1 MDRYHATSGFTPRL
15 FGIAPA
21 ALVGLDKIL
30 QKEGTVLKKCT
41 LPRVFFLILAW
52 AISSGATAEVSVS
65 PGGVV
70 RWPGAG
76 IDRCGQAG
84 EVWDAVGDACW
95 YPIDLLASEGDL
107 QLSRWRQG
115 RKETTNVRVS
125 PYPYEV
131 QHITLGDDSQV
142 NLSAADLA
150 RVREENQRIGALWE
164 LSTPRRFELPLSAP
178 LESLPEG
185 GRFGSRRFFN
195 NQPRSPHTGADY
207 SAAAGEPVLA
217 VADGMV
223 VLADDFFFSGGS
235 VFLDH
240 GAGLISM
247 YFHLRELA
255 VEQGSEVRR
264 GEVIGSV
271 GQTGRA
277 TGPHLH
283 LGLRWRGARVDPSL
297 LLAPLDQIPT
307 ISE

>member
-1 MDRYHATSGFTPRL
+1 ML
-15 FGIAPA
+15 
-21 ALVGLDKIL
+21 
-30 QKEGTVLKKCT
+30 
-41 LPRVFFLILAW
+41 RVFRLVLVW
-52 AISSGATAEVSVS
+52 AVSTGAVAEVSVS
-65 PGGVV
+65 PGGIV

-76 IDRCGQAG
+76 IDRCGQVDR
-84 EVWDAVGDACW
+84 VWDAVGDACW
-95 YPIDLLASEGDL
+95 YPIDLLTPEGDL

-115 RKETTNVRVS
+115 RKETATVRVS

-131 QHITLGDDSQV
+131 QHITLKDDSQV

-150 RVREENQRIGALWE
+150 RVREENQRIGALWA
-164 LSTPRRFELPLSAP
+164 LSTPRRFELPLSPP
-178 LESLPEG
+178 LTPLPEG

-207 SAAAGEPVLA
+207 SAAEGAPVLA
-217 VADGMV
+217 VADGKV

-235 VFLDH
+235 VFVDH

-283 LGLRWRGARVDPSL
+283 VGLRWRGARVDPSL
-297 LLAPLDQIPT
+297 LLAPLEQIPT
-307 ISE
+307 IQE